1 MDKKAKHRFS
11 FRSRLRSF
19 KYAFQGFA
27 WLFRFEHNARIHL
40 GALILVIIAGFTF
53 HISDIEW
60 ALVIIVSAFVFTAE
74 AFNSALEFLADE
86 VSLEQQDKI
95 GKAKDLAATGVLI
108 AAIAA
113 VVLAAIIFIPKILL
127 LIN

>member
-1 MDKKAKHRFS
+1 MDNNSKHRFS
-11 FRSRLRSF
+11 FRSRLKSF
-19 KYAFQGFA
+19 KYAFQGFT

-40 GALILVIIAGFTF
+40 SALILVIIAGFVF
-53 HISDIEW
+53 HITGTEW
-60 ALVIIVSAFVFTAE
+60 ALIILVSAFVFAAE

-86 VSLEQQDKI
+86 VSVEKRDKI
-95 GKAKDLAATGVLI
+95 GKAKDLAASGVLI